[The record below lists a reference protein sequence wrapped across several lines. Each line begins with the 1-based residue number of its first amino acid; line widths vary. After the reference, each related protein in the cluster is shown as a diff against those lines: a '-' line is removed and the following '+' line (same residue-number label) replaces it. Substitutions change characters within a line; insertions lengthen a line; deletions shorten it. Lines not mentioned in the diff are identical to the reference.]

1 MPPCIP
7 SPQDFPGSQGP
18 AIPEPMAPKL
28 TVTTSKPLSQHPRC
42 HAGPH
47 CLTLCCLLPLLP
59 CFTHS
64 MAH

>member
-7 SPQDFPGSQGP
+7 SPQDLPVSQTP
-18 AIPEPMAPKL
+18 AIPEPLAPGL
-28 TVTTSKPLSQHPRC
+28 AATTSKPLFQHPRC

-47 CLTLCCLLPLLP
+47 CLTPCCLLPLLP